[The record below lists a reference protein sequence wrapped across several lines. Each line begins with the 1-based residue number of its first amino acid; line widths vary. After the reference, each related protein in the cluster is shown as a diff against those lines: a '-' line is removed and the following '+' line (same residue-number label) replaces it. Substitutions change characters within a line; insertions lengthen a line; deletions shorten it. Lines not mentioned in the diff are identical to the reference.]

1 MRVSVFQHS
10 VLVSLLNFFVL
21 NSSINQAVFAVI
33 LVLLLSHSAAFDSS
47 ENA

>member
-1 MRVSVFQHS
+1 MCS
-10 VLVSLLNFFVL
+10 VLVSTSTCFVL

-33 LVLLLSHSAAFDSS
+33 SVLLLSHSAAFDSS